1 MKWLSLMAVF
11 SLSVVGF
18 GASAAEPKVELRFPF
33 VTYAPLAMRD
43 ACGEV
48 RGIVP
53 SQVRRLARNADLG
66 ITFVD
71 VPESQSRDSFLRHN
85 ITMDLHVPG
94 SWRDQHMQKL
104 NLSVSVDIVRIQRL
118 SEQRSDGTN
127 TIAISSDS
135 IRSLVTGADRVMVVQ
150 DFNEIARL
158 WVLGQIDAV
167 IGPEEPVLYALFLQG
182 VKPRDVTSR
191 VEVLSTAHAYIYV
204 DPSVGPGVIASLEAA
219 GAEMGWSSSLAQLR
233 ERYLSEAAR
242 PARDRTRRCV
252 PPTPR
257 T

>member
-1 MKWLSLMAVF
+1 MTWLRWIVVS
-11 SLSVVGF
+11 SLSVLGF
-18 GASAAEPKVELRFPF
+18 GASAAPPKVDLRFPF

-71 VPESQSRDSFLRHN
+71 VPESHSRDSFERHN
-85 ITMDLHVPG
+85 ITMDLDFPG

-104 NLSVSVDIVRIQRL
+104 DLSVSVDIVRIQRP
-118 SEQRSDGTN
+118 SENQPTGAKT
-127 TIAISSDS
+127 TAIYSDS
-135 IRSLVTGADRVMVVQ
+135 IRSLVTGADRAMVVQ
-150 DFNEIARL
+150 DFNEMARL

-167 IGPEEPVLYALFLQG
+167 IGPKEPVLYALFLQG
-182 VKPRDVTSR
+182 VKPSDVTPR
-191 VEVLSTAHAYIYV
+191 LEVLSTAHAFIYV
-204 DPSVGPGVIASLEAA
+204 DPSVGPDVIARLETA
-219 GAEMGWSSSLAQLR
+219 GEDMGWPPSLAQLR
-233 ERYLSEAAR
+233 ERYLSQAAR
-242 PARDRTRRCV
+242 GLKDGTPRCERA
-252 PPTPR
+252 TPR

>member
-1 MKWLSLMAVF
+1 MTWLRWIVVF
-11 SLSVVGF
+11 SLAVLGL

-71 VPESQSRDSFLRHN
+71 VPESHSRDSFQRHN
-85 ITMDLHVPG
+85 ITMDLDFPG

-118 SEQRSDGTN
+118 SENRPAATST
-127 TIAISSDS
+127 TAIYSDS
-135 IRSLVTGADRVMVVQ
+135 IRSLVSGADRAMVVQ
-150 DFNEIARL
+150 DFNEMARL

-167 IGPEEPVLYALFLQG
+167 IGPKEPVLYALFLQG
-182 VKPRDVTSR
+182 VKPTDVSSR
-191 VEVLSTAHAYIYV
+191 IEVLSTAHAYIYV
-204 DPSVGPGVIASLEAA
+204 EPSIGPSVIARLEAA
-219 GAEMGWSSSLAQLR
+219 GEEMGWPPSLAQLR

-242 PARDRTRRCV
+242 PAKDRTPRC
-252 PPTPR
+252 PRPTPQ